1 MIYAKKCILSHHKD
15 QRCEF
20 AREFK
25 KETHCMIIFEWYP
38 DDPRVCHLTKCAL
51 DLNSRQRL
59 RHRNK
64 MLRNEKNVERKI

>member
-1 MIYAKKCILSHHKD
+1 
-15 QRCEF
+15 
-20 AREFK
+20 
-25 KETHCMIIFEWYP
+25 MIIFEWYP